1 MGTPLVLIHGMW
13 CNGEHMA
20 RLDQLFSARTYD
32 CRRLTLPA
40 HVPGPDQASAVGALS
55 IRDYVKAAKDFVA
68 AQNFTQPPVLVGHSM
83 GGLIAQIL
91 ATQMWPAAL
100 VLLTPASP
108 RGINALHPKVL
119 PVGLPLF
126 SRWGFWKRSHGLTA
140 ERARRYLGNGLH
152 VSQQDKF
159 FSSLMHESGRAASEI
174 AFWWA
179 DGQCSTAVDPE
190 AIQCPVYV
198 VSAGRDSLTP
208 ASVVKKV
215 AARYANATYRH
226 WPQRSHWV
234 IDDIDTE
241 DMVHEIDGWLRPI
254 LQRLQRSP
262 TTLRS
267 VSRVE

>member
-40 HVPGPDQASAVGALS
+40 HTPGPGQAGAVAALS

-126 SRWGFWKRSHGLTA
+126 SRFAFWKRAHQPTP
-140 ERARRYLGNGLH
+140 ERARRYVVNGLH
-152 VSQQDKF
+152 
-159 FSSLMHESGRAASEI
+159 SSHQERIIASLVQESGRAASEI
-174 AFWWA
+174 VFWWA
-179 DGQCSTAVDPE
+179 DGQRSTEVD
-190 AIQCPVYV
+190 AAAMQCPVYV
-198 VSAGRDSLTP
+198 VSAGRDFLTP

-215 AARYANATYRH
+215 ASRYANATYRH
-226 WPQRSHWV
+226 WRDRGHWV
-234 IDDIDTE
+234 IDDLDTE

-267 VSRVE
+267 VTRVE